1 MGGLKLIFRWAM
13 TLEDYE
19 MRFMTELEDNWQPSL
34 TWNEWVKKSYAQFM
48 DSVAEQELNM
58 ELNQL

>member
-1 MGGLKLIFRWAM
+1 M
-13 TLEDYE
+13 TIEQYE
-19 MRFMTELEDNWQPSL
+19 VRFMTELEDNWQPSL
-34 TWNEWVKKSYAQFM
+34 TWHEYVKECYQSFM

>member
-1 MGGLKLIFRWAM
+1 M
-13 TLEDYE
+13 TIKEYE

-34 TWNEWVKKSYAQFM
+34 TWGEWVKKSYAQFM

>member
-1 MGGLKLIFRWAM
+1 M
-13 TLEDYE
+13 TIEEYE
-19 MRFMTELEDNWQPSL
+19 MEFLPELEANWKPLL
-34 TWNEWVKKSYAQFM
+34 TWDEWVRRSYQSFM

>member
-1 MGGLKLIFRWAM
+1 MKI
-13 TLEDYE
+13 EEYE
-19 MRFMTELEDNWQPSL
+19 FEHHDELVENQPANVK
-34 TWNEWVKKSYAQFM
+34 WYIWVNRCYQSYL

>member
-1 MGGLKLIFRWAM
+1 M
-13 TLEDYE
+13 TIEEYE
-19 MRFMTELEDNWQPSL
+19 MEFLPELDANWRISL
-34 TWNEWVKKSYAQFM
+34 SWDEWVKKSYQSFM

>member
-1 MGGLKLIFRWAM
+1 M
-13 TLEDYE
+13 TIEEYE
-19 MRFMTELEDNWQPSL
+19 MKFNDELRENQPAYKC
-34 TWNEWVKKSYAQFM
+34 WPIWVKECYQSFM

>member
-1 MGGLKLIFRWAM
+1 MILTMELTLM
-13 TLEDYE
+13 TIEDYE

-34 TWNEWVKKSYAQFM
+34 TWNEWLKKSYAQFM

-58 ELNQL
+58 KLNQL

>member
-1 MGGLKLIFRWAM
+1 M
-13 TLEDYE
+13 TIEEYE
-19 MRFMTELEDNWQPSL
+19 MEFLPELDENWQPSL
-34 TWNEWVKKSYAQFM
+34 SWDEWVKKSHAQFM

>member
-1 MGGLKLIFRWAM
+1 M
-13 TLEDYE
+13 TIEDYE

-34 TWNEWVKKSYAQFM
+34 SWDGWVKKSHAQFM